1 MIRLQQCPSVSRAS
15 ANQIDSAVVPF
26 RPTED
31 RKGNRRTIYC
41 LFLLLKPS
49 KASRAPHRSLF
60 EGKWRKMSKKWERR
74 EGARAA
80 LLPLP
85 REKRIIGYGRTH
97 ISCLASARGGDGVY
111 WPFLLSGAAGRKEG
125 EITGDDRGGATSP
138 GHAAFQQAKKER
150 RHRRRARVTH
160 FHHRVTDVDLERIN
174 QKLSLSPS
182 ALLSPPPPRHS
193 RSRHSGD
200 ARNAIAVDGRGRSL
214 LTAQK
219 RPKVSRKYYPEKTS
233 TRLRPSRGRIR
244 GNRAI
249 FPAEFLL

>member
-1 MIRLQQCPSVSRAS
+1 MKLNCLSSERRTDRPPPENEKSAQAGEQGGDPSAAVSESSVSRAS

-111 WPFLLSGAAGRKEG
+111 WPFLLSDAAGRK
-125 EITGDDRGGATSP
+125 
-138 GHAAFQQAKKER
+138 
-150 RHRRRARVTH
+150 
-160 FHHRVTDVDLERIN
+160 
-174 QKLSLSPS
+174 
-182 ALLSPPPPRHS
+182 
-193 RSRHSGD
+193 
-200 ARNAIAVDGRGRSL
+200 GR
-214 LTAQK
+214 
-219 RPKVSRKYYPEKTS
+219 
-233 TRLRPSRGRIR
+233 
-244 GNRAI
+244 
-249 FPAEFLL
+249 